1 MTLYERDMELVR
13 NGNLF
18 SIDDIRDRRKKDL
31 ARLDARGRVCNNIY
45 TLNAIARDYQQRKR
59 ELNALEMVFKKRYD
73 ALFEEDG
80 ILKGGWE
87 NE

>member
-1 MTLYERDMELVR
+1 MEALTMTLYEKDMELVR

-31 ARLDARGRVCNNIY
+31 ARLDARGRACNNIY
-45 TLNAIARDYQQRKR
+45 TLNAIARDSQQRKR
-59 ELNALEMVFKKRYD
+59 ELNALETVFNKRYD

-80 ILKGGWE
+80 I
-87 NE
+87 